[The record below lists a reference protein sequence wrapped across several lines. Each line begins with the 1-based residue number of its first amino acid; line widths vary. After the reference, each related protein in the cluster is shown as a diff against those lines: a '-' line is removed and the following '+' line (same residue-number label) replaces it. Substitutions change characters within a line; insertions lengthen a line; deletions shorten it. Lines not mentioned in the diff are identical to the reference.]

1 MAAVL
6 SPFAP
11 LALPP
16 TPRRLWRGIGALAG
30 TLLLFS
36 APGLQ
41 RGAGAEPAEAAR
53 GQEGVS
59 PELRVLLLESAG
71 FRIAGDGGARLVDGA
86 GKELLRLPPGG
97 MVVLRPSAGRVVVD
111 SQPQGQVEAPA
122 APISV
127 GELWFEPIGTGSAPA
142 TFELQQRRY
151 RGRLQVRPANDQ
163 LRAIN
168 VIGVE
173 TYLPSVVGSEMPASW
188 PLEALRAQAV
198 AARTYALR
206 QRNPSAAFDLKAT
219 VSSQVYKGLEAE
231 TASTRQATATT
242 RGLVLMYGD
251 GLINAVFHSSS
262 GGATENSGDLWSQ
275 QLPYLVSVRDFD
287 ESSPVSQ
294 WKKDLAPE
302 LLDQAFAEIGGVRRI
317 DVIATTASGRVRQAR
332 VIGPSGALVLSGA
345 QLRSR
350 LGLRSTMVRFEAAPF
365 RFTGPADAGV
375 AVAGGPQPGVPVGF
389 STPLGPLLGP
399 PPPPQ
404 AQLLQP
410 PIGLVAIGRGF
421 GHGVGMSQ
429 WGAFALAQRG
439 ERFDQIL
446 RHYYRGAELRPFKD
460 QGRGPLAS
468 GTANPPGSPGWTPG
482 TVTAWGRP

>member
-1 MAAVL
+1 MLVL
-6 SPFAP
+6 
-11 LALPP
+11 
-16 TPRRLWRGIGALAG
+16 
-30 TLLLFS
+30 

-41 RGAGAEPAEAAR
+41 PAARAEPLDLAR
-53 GQEGVS
+53 GPEVPS
-59 PELRVLLLESAG
+59 PELRVLLLESAALRLG
-71 FRIAGDGGARLVDGA
+71 AEGGGRLVDGA
-86 GKELLRLPPGG
+86 GKEVLRLPPGG
-97 MVVLRPSAGRVVVD
+97 AVALRPSAGRIRVD
-111 SQPQGQVEAPA
+111 PLPLPQETLQPA
-122 APISV
+122 AVLPSTA
-127 GELWFEPIGTGSAPA
+127 ELWFVPLAIGPAPA

-173 TYLPSVVGSEMPASW
+173 SYLPSVVGSEMPASW

-206 QRNPSAAFDLKAT
+206 QRNAAAPFDLKAT

-231 TASTRQATATT
+231 TPSTRQAAATT
-242 RGLVLMYGD
+242 RGLVLMYGN

-262 GGATENSGDLWSQ
+262 GGATENSGDLWAQ
-275 QLPYLVSVRDFD
+275 QLPYLVSVPDFD
-287 ESSPVSQ
+287 ETGPVSQ
-294 WKKDLAPE
+294 WRKELTPE
-302 LLDQAFAEIGGVRRI
+302 LLAQAFAEIGGVRRI

-332 VIGPSGALVLSGA
+332 VIGPSGVLLLSGA

-365 RFTGPADAGV
+365 RFTAPVAGL
-375 AVAGGPQPGVPVGF
+375 ASPGDPPAGGPAPF
-389 STPLGPLLGP
+389 TTPLGTLLAP

-404 AQLLQP
+404 MALPAP
-410 PIGLVAIGRGF
+410 PPGLVAIGRGF

-446 RHYYRGAELRPFKD
+446 LHYYRGAELRPFQD
-460 QGRGPLAS
+460 PGGGPLA
-468 GTANPPGSPGWTPG
+468 AAAAQPPDPATGRADR
-482 TVTAWGRP
+482 VTAWSRP